1 MNGPQGQGQNLP
13 LRKFKAGGI
22 TATIWENQSR
32 QTNNNGPATFHTVSL
47 ERSYKDNS
55 GNWKTS
61 NSFRLQELPKADL
74 VLQKAYEFLALKDA
88 AQEQVEVF

>member
-1 MNGPQGQGQNLP
+1 MP
-13 LRKFKAGGI
+13 LKKIRAGGI

-47 ERSYKDNS
+47 ERSYKDKD

-61 NSFRLQELPKADL
+61 NSFRIHELPKASL

-88 AQEQVEVF
+88 PQEQAEA